1 MRCTD
6 GTVHNILANE
16 MTGDLNMFCSHV
28 EGIIA
33 GDESGSLVIVVHLH
47 R

>member
-16 MTGDLNMFCSHV
+16 MTVDIDMFCPHV
-28 EGIIA
+28 EGIVA
-33 GDESGSLVIVVHLH
+33 GDESGRFVIAVHLH